1 MKSGKEGMLR
11 KLVLFDIDGTL
22 LSVGRIN
29 RTVLGDALKEVYGT
43 EGSTGTH
50 NFAGKM
56 DSVIIYEVLGSAGLS
71 EKDIAGKFELAKTT
85 YIEMFRSCAKAE
97 DVTLMEGIR
106 ELLDELSVRSEL
118 MLGLLTGNFEQ
129 SGRHK
134 LRLPYIDHYFPF
146 GAFADDAGSRN
157 ALPPVAVEKAYMMT
171 GKRFSAD
178 DVIIIGDTEHDISCA
193 RTHNARS
200 IAVATGTYSTEE
212 LKKHKPDVLFENLSR
227 TDLVISEILRS
238 KIN

>member
-1 MKSGKEGMLR
+1 MLK

-29 RTVLGDALKEVYGT
+29 RSVLGDALKEVYGT

-56 DSVIIYEVLGSAGLS
+56 DSVIMYEVLQSAGLS
-71 EKDIAGKFELAKTT
+71 EDDITGKFELAKAT
-85 YIEMFRSCAKAE
+85 YIEMFRDLAKPE
-97 DVTLMEGIR
+97 DVTLMEGVR

-118 MLGLLTGNFEQ
+118 MLGLLTGNFEE

-146 GAFADDAGSRN
+146 GAFADDAKSRN
-157 ALPPVAVEKAYMMT
+157 ALPPVAVEKAYRIT
-171 GKRFSAD
+171 GRRFSDD
-178 DVIIIGDTEHDISCA
+178 DVIIIGDTEHDIACA
-193 RTHNARS
+193 RAHNAKS
-200 IAVATGTYSTEE
+200 IAVATGTYSAGE
-212 LKKHKPDVLFENLSR
+212 LKKHKPDVVLENLCQ
-227 TDLVISEILRS
+227 TDLVISEILRT